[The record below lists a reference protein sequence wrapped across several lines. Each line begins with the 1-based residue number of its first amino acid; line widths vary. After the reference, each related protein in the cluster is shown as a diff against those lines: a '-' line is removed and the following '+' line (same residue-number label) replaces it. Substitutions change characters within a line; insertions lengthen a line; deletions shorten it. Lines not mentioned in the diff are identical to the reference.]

1 MSVAFVREPND
12 TQAVETLPDREV
24 SAEPNFVTARGL
36 KLIEAEIGTL
46 NAALAKAKAEDDKT
60 AVATINR
67 DLRYWNVRRASAEV
81 IDAMPG
87 ADEVH
92 FGSRVTIERDDGR
105 RQVFQIVGQDE
116 ADPTKGLLSYV
127 SPLARSLARKHVGDV
142 VVSGPGEAE
151 VVAIEAAGS

>member
-36 KLIEAEIGTL
+36 RLIESEIEGL
-46 NAALAKAKAEDDKT
+46 NTALGEAQAADDKM
-60 AVATINR
+60 AVATLNR
-67 DLRYWNVRRASAEV
+67 DLRYWNARRASAEV
-81 IDAMPG
+81 IATMPG

-116 ADPTKGLLSYV
+116 ADPTEGLLSYV
-127 SPLARSLARKHVGDV
+127 SPLAKSLVRKRVGDV
-142 VVSGPGEAE
+142 VVAGHGEAE
-151 VVAIEAAGS
+151 IVAIEAAE